1 MLNRVQQILLPSL
14 RSGLQPMTPH
24 IVLRSPLLDTSCLTN
39 RDLVVSGWGGGGGGG
54 TAMLLRDNINVNKV
68 DAS

>member
-14 RSGLQPMTPH
+14 RPGLQPMTPH

-39 RDLVVSGWGGGGGGG
+39 RDLVVSGGGGGG
-54 TAMLLRDNINVNKV
+54 TAMLHRDNNNVNKV

>member
-14 RSGLQPMTPH
+14 RPGLQPMTPH

-39 RDLVVSGWGGGGGGG
+39 RDLVVSGGGGG
-54 TAMLLRDNINVNKV
+54 TAMLLRDNNNVNKV

>member
-1 MLNRVQQILLPSL
+1 MLNRVQQILLSSL
-14 RSGLQPMTPH
+14 RPGLQPMTPH
-24 IVLRSPLLDTSCLTN
+24 IVLRSPLLDTSCFAN
-39 RDLVVSGWGGGGGGG
+39 GGGGGGGGGGG

>member
-1 MLNRVQQILLPSL
+1 MLNRVQQILLSSL
-14 RSGLQPMTPH
+14 RPGLQPMTPH
-24 IVLRSPLLDTSCLTN
+24 IVLRSPLLDTSCFAN
-39 RDLVVSGWGGGGGGG
+39 RDLVVSGGGEGG

>member
-14 RSGLQPMTPH
+14 RPGLQPMTPH

-39 RDLVVSGWGGGGGGG
+39 RDLVVSGGGGG
-54 TAMLLRDNINVNKV
+54 TAMLLRDNINGNKV
-68 DAS
+68 GAS

>member
-39 RDLVVSGWGGGGGGG
+39 RDLVVSGVGGGG